1 MQEDGDDTRDVD
13 EEDPHIA
20 WEDSQLR
27 VINPS
32 RYIQRNYMWRLEQI
46 LREYEDSDN
55 LIEIELARN
64 QSNEDLQLIFR
75 MIMNALP
82 TEATQTAF

>member
-1 MQEDGDDTRDVD
+1 
-13 EEDPHIA
+13 
-20 WEDSQLR
+20 
-27 VINPS
+27 
-32 RYIQRNYMWRLEQI
+32 MWRLEQI

-55 LIEIELARN
+55 VIERELARN